1 MKTTFE
7 ASDIKPGLRVSHPTS
22 GDAMLVHDI
31 PNDKYAL
38 LYMNNGNYNVSP
50 FYTAAWWLTYLNGPN
65 DGWEATTVNGI
76 PVIMLAC

>member
-7 ASDIKPGLRVSHPTS
+7 AGDIKPGLRVSHPTS
-22 GDAMLVHDI
+22 GEAMLIHDI
-31 PNDKYAL
+31 ASDKYAL
-38 LYMNNGNYNVSP
+38 LYMSDGNYNVSQ
-50 FYTAAWWLTYLNGPN
+50 FYAASWWLNYFNGPN